1 MGVFK
6 QQKWCITYIDIQ
18 AWCLLYINMSRTC
31 EKSFSNLFFSS
42 VYSRFISDQY
52 AAKDDAEMFYGV
64 FVI

>member
-1 MGVFK
+1 
-6 QQKWCITYIDIQ
+6 
-18 AWCLLYINMSRTC
+18 MSRTC

-64 FVI
+64 FVIYIFVKDNLWL